1 MTFDEYQQK
10 AAEFAVYPKDRER
23 EYLSLGL
30 ISEVG
35 ELAGKLKKE
44 IRDGVDL
51 TEAILDEASDVM
63 WYAAM
68 TCTSFNVRL
77 ERWWAT
83 WPTEGMDM
91 PVRWMASFAS
101 LSTGFR
107 IPDRE
112 GDLNKWAMGNLLMI
126 LENFVADRG
135 TTLEAVC
142 EANIAKLTDR
152 KNRGKLQGSG
162 DTR

>member
-10 AAEFAVYPKDRER
+10 AAEFAVYRKDRER

-44 IRDGVDL
+44 IRDGVNL
-51 TEAILDEASDVM
+51 TEAILAEIGDCAWYLSQRCRISGLALVFPGGSSSEDGVGDASIISELADC
-63 WYAAM
+63 AA
-68 TCTSFNVRL
+68 
-77 ERWWAT
+77 
-83 WPTEGMDM
+83 
-91 PVRWMASFAS
+91 
-101 LSTGFR
+101 
-107 IPDRE
+107 
-112 GDLNKWAMGNLLMI
+112 DLNFRSNAPRTLYLLHE
-126 LENFVADRG
+126 LCVRRG